1 MAERGDYS
9 NAPSGTRMTAIAWLA
24 CAKQQPTY
32 RDPATG
38 YAVFTAREPKK
49 GALWLWLSPLPL
61 RSERVFDCSTICW
74 QTWIEINAP
83 SSQSCDVLSWSGGKD
98 SFLALVALARESER
112 DVVLLTTYDGRSG
125 QVAHQEVH
133 IDDVR
138 QQAKDLE
145 LNLLLVP
152 LYPETNYLDRLE
164 LGLRLQ
170 QVRRPI
176 HRVVFGDL
184 HLEHVRSWRETH
196 LGPALLQLGLRAHF
210 PLWQRPYP
218 ELRNDFFNSG
228 AAAVISAVASEH
240 LEGTQIGQE
249 FTLEADHL
257 PENVDQFGENGEYHT
272 LVCPPDGGWRL
283 LGKPIRMIAQWRMGP
298 AQHCCCFCQ
307 HMLQL
312 RRR

>member
-1 MAERGDYS
+1 
-9 NAPSGTRMTAIAWLA
+9 MTFQQLHVLA

-32 RDPATG
+32 CDPATG
-38 YAVFTAREPKK
+38 YAVFTARELEKRGRCCGCGCRHCPY
-49 GALWLWLSPLPL
+49 GH
-61 RSERVFDCSTICW
+61 ERVS
-74 QTWIEINAP
+74 QTRKHHLLADPWIEINAP

-240 LEGTQIGQE
+240 LEGTQIGQD
-249 FTLEADHL
+249 FTLDWLDQL

-283 LGKPIRMIAQWRMGP
+283 LGKPMV
-298 AQHCCCFCQ
+298 
-307 HMLQL
+307 
-312 RRR
+312 

>member
-1 MAERGDYS
+1 M
-9 NAPSGTRMTAIAWLA
+9 
-24 CAKQQPTY
+24 
-32 RDPATG
+32 
-38 YAVFTAREPKK
+38 RE
-49 GALWLWLSPLPL
+49 
-61 RSERVFDCSTICW
+61 T
-74 QTWIEINAP
+74 
-83 SSQSCDVLSWSGGKD
+83 
-98 SFLALVALARESER
+98 
-112 DVVLLTTYDGRSG
+112 VLLTTYDGRSG

-133 IDDVR
+133 IEDVQ

-145 LNLLLVP
+145 LNPLLVP

-196 LGPALLQLGLRAHF
+196 LGPRCCSLVCVLIFPYGSAHT
-210 PLWQRPYP
+210 QSS
-218 ELRNDFFNSG
+218 ENDFFNLG

-249 FTLEADHL
+249 FTLDWLDQL

-272 LVCPPDGGWRL
+272 LVYPPDGGWRL
-283 LGKPIRMIAQWRMGP
+283 LGKPMV
-298 AQHCCCFCQ
+298 
-307 HMLQL
+307 
-312 RRR
+312 